1 MRYGLKKLYKGN
13 RKKLEENVTIQL
25 FKKMWGHSEGH
36 YAFYYILKS
45 AVLPFPNIQY
55 FRKHFIFKG
64 FHYS

>member
-1 MRYGLKKLYKGN
+1 MRYGFKKLYKGN

-45 AVLPFPNIQY
+45 AV
-55 FRKHFIFKG
+55 
-64 FHYS
+64 